1 MRMLFFLRSSNTLL
15 LNKINERSLRLIF
28 IDDVSSFQDILTMN
42 NEKMFH

>member
-42 NEKMFH
+42 NGKMFH

>member
-1 MRMLFFLRSSNTLL
+1 MRMLFFLCSLNNLL